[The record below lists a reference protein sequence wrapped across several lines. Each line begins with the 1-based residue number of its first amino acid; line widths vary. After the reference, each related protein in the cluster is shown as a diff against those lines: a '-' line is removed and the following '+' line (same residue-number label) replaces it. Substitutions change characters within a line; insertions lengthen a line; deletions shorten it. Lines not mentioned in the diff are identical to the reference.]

1 MIIKFII
8 LAIIVWFGLRVYQ
21 ALQSKKA
28 EILESKKA
36 QDMVSCDKCG
46 IHLPASEALKNGD
59 KFFCSQEH
67 FPKKD

>member
-28 EILESKKA
+28 ENLEPKEA

-59 KFFCSQEH
+59 KFFCSREH